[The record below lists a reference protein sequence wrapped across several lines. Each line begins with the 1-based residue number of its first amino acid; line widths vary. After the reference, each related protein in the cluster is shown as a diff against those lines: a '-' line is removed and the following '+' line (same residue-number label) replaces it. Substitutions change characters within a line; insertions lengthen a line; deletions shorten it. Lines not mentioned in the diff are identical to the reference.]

1 MTTTTTDAQLVS
13 SYLAGDR
20 SALAAI
26 YDRYAP
32 GLYDTARAML
42 SNSHD
47 ASDMVQDVFCLAA
60 ERLGQLRDHDRLK
73 PWLYAVL
80 RNEVYKRTKR
90 RRRATPTDF
99 QAEGTPDVPAAYD
112 PRGAGEGVAYE
123 ELAELVRAAAA
134 GLDERD
140 RLVLELSI
148 RQGLGGRDLADAL
161 GVTADQSYSLVHRMR
176 DRVEKSLGALTVAKA
191 GRRDCPDLDRVLEG
205 WDGEFTVL
213 IRKRVN
219 RHIEDCPTCDGNR
232 RKLAPL
238 ALFGAAPAFAMPLG
252 LRDRVLA
259 ATAQSIGSSVPR
271 GRRQW
276 RSDGFPTIRRG
287 LSVWFAG
294 GAAAVLVV
302 GGVVA
307 VAARGDSRP
316 LVDGVDVAPTTIAD
330 SSTNVDVD
338 SLPSLTTEVLDDA
351 TASPTTLVV
360 VPSSPNTDAPIPTT
374 SPNGAP
380 STAPTTA
387 PVIVPTVAPVAT
399 TKAPRS
405 TTVAPSTAPST
416 TAPVIVRPLVTSA
429 TKLDFGTTATSL
441 ALTISN
447 PNAVSVAI
455 DVSSPSGLF
464 RITGAPANLAA
475 GRSAVLTVTF
485 ARTAAESYAQTTA
498 FPEGRFDKT
507 LVIDASTSTSAAS
520 NAITLS
526 GAVTRSPMVGK
537 LAISFS
543 ATGCTSVRVQVAVTD
558 ESALKGVT
566 ATVTVGGTPRSFS
579 LSLVA
584 GTTYAGTLSG
594 LPTGAGSVSIS
605 VTATDSTG
613 RSGSASASTTQPTS
627 C

>member
-294 GAAAVLVV
+294 GAVAVLVV

-316 LVDGVDVAPTTIAD
+316 LGDEVVATPTTG
-330 SSTNVDVD
+330 TTVTVE
-338 SLPSLTTEVLDDA
+338 SLPPLTTEVLDDA
-351 TASPTTLVV
+351 TASPTTFVV
-360 VPSSPNTDAPIPTT
+360 VPSTSNTEVPLPTT

-380 STAPTTA
+380 SSTPTTA

-441 ALTISN
+441 TLTISN
-447 PNAVSVAI
+447 PNSVSVAI

-464 RITGAPANLAA
+464 TITGAPANLAA

-520 NAITLS
+520 NAITLA
-526 GAVTRSPMVGK
+526 GAVTRPPMVGK

-584 GTTYAGTLSG
+584 GTTYAGTLSN
-594 LPTGAGSVSIS
+594 LPAGAGSVSIS

>member
-112 PRGAGEGVAYE
+112 PRGAGESVAYE

-294 GAAAVLVV
+294 GAVAVLVV

-316 LVDGVDVAPTTIAD
+316 LGDEVVATPTTG
-330 SSTNVDVD
+330 TTVTVE
-338 SLPSLTTEVLDDA
+338 SLPPLTTEVLDDA
-351 TASPTTLVV
+351 TASPTTFVV
-360 VPSSPNTDAPIPTT
+360 VPSTSNTEVPLPTT

-380 STAPTTA
+380 SSTPTTA

-464 RITGAPANLAA
+464 TITGAPANLAA

-520 NAITLS
+520 NAITLA
-526 GAVTRSPMVGK
+526 GAVTRPPMVGK

-558 ESALKGVT
+558 ESALKGAT

-584 GTTYAGTLSG
+584 GTTYAGTLSN
-594 LPTGAGSVSIS
+594 LPAGAGSVSIS

>member
-1 MTTTTTDAQLVS
+1 MTTTATDAQLVS

-20 SALAAI
+20 SALAAM

-161 GVTADQSYSLVHRMR
+161 GVSAEQSYSLVHRMR

-191 GRRDCPDLDRVLEG
+191 GRRDCPDLDRVLQG

-219 RHIEDCPTCDGNR
+219 RHIEECPTCDGNR
-232 RKLAPL
+232 RRLAPL
-238 ALFGAAPAFAMPLG
+238 ALFSAAPAFAMPIG

-259 ATAQSIGSSVPR
+259 ATAAR
-271 GRRQW
+271 GTSPTKRVGRQW

-287 LSVWFAG
+287 LSIWFAG
-294 GAAAVLVV
+294 GVAAVLVA
-302 GGVVA
+302 GGLVA
-307 VAARGDSRP
+307 VASRGDSP
-316 LVDGVDVAPTTIAD
+316 ALVDERVSDLVTESTPDATIAIDSVAP
-330 SSTNVDVD
+330 
-338 SLPSLTTEVLDDA
+338 LTTDAMDDLP
-351 TASPTTLVV
+351 TPPTTMVV
-360 VPSSPNTDAPIPTT
+360 VPSTPNSETSVPSTSVVEMPTT
-374 SPNGAP
+374 SP
-380 STAPTTA
+380 
-387 PVIVPTVAPVAT
+387 VVVPTVAPVAP
-399 TKAPRS
+399 TKAPRP
-405 TTVAPSTAPST
+405 TTTTPSSAST
-416 TAPVIVRPLVTSA
+416 TAAPVAVRPLVTSA
-429 TKLDFGTTATSL
+429 SRLDFGSSTSSL
-441 ALTISN
+441 TLTISN
-447 PNAVSVAI
+447 PNPVSVAI
-455 DVSSPSGLF
+455 DVSSPSPFLTV
-464 RITGAPANLAA
+464 TGAPANLGA
-475 GRSAVLTVTF
+475 GRSSVLTVTF
-485 ARTAAESYAQTTA
+485 ARSSVESYAQITA

-507 LVIDASTSTSAAS
+507 LVIDASTSSSAAS
-520 NAITLS
+520 NAISLT
-526 GAVTRSPMVGK
+526 GAITRPPTVGK
-537 LAISFS
+537 VAVSFS
-543 ATGCTSVRVQVAVTD
+543 TTGCTSVRVQVAVTD
-558 ESALKGVT
+558 ESTLKGVT
-566 ATVTVGGTPRSFS
+566 ATVTIGGTPRSLS
-579 LSLVA
+579 LSLVS
-584 GTTYAGTLSG
+584 GTTYAGTLTG
-594 LPTGAGSVSIS
+594 LPAGAGPVTIG

-613 RSGSASASTTQPTS
+613 RSGSTSASTTQPTS

>member
-1 MTTTTTDAQLVS
+1 MTTSTTDAQLVS

-112 PRGAGEGVAYE
+112 PRGAGEGAAYD
-123 ELAELVRAAAA
+123 ELAALVRAAAA

-161 GVTADQSYSLVHRMR
+161 GVSADQSYSLVHRMR

-191 GRRDCPDLDRVLEG
+191 GRRDCPDLDRVLDG

-219 RHIEDCPTCDGNR
+219 RHIEECPTCDGNR

-238 ALFGAAPAFAMPLG
+238 ALFGAAPAFALPLG

-259 ATAQSIGSSVPR
+259 ATAAPGGSPPSR
-271 GRRQW
+271 AGRHW
-276 RSDGFPTIRRG
+276 GHDGFPTIRRG
-287 LSVWFAG
+287 LSIWFAG
-294 GAAAVLVV
+294 GVAAVLVA
-302 GGVVA
+302 GGLVA
-307 VAARGDSRP
+307 VASRGDSPAFVDERVSDP
-316 LVDGVDVAPTTIAD
+316 VIASTPDTLV
-330 SSTNVDVD
+330 VDVD
-338 SLPSLTTEVLDDA
+338 SLPPITTMVADGTPA
-351 TASPTTLVV
+351 PGTTAPET
-360 VPSSPNTDAPIPTT
+360 PAIPTT
-374 SPNGAP
+374 SPIVEP
-380 STAPTTA
+380 TTTVTPEITPTTA
-387 PVIVPTVAPVAT
+387 PTVAT
-399 TKAPRS
+399 TKAPRP
-405 TTVAPSTAPST
+405 TTI
-416 TAPVIVRPLVTSA
+416 APVTTPVTTPVTVRPLVTSA
-429 TKLDFGTTATSL
+429 STLDFGNSATSL
-441 ALTISN
+441 VLTISN
-447 PNAVSVAI
+447 PNPVAVAI
-455 DVSSPSGLF
+455 VVTSPSTLF
-464 RITGAPANLAA
+464 TVSGGPTELGA
-475 GRSAVLTVTF
+475 GRSATLTVSF
-485 ARTAAESYAQTTA
+485 ARNSAESYSQTTS
-498 FPEGRFDKT
+498 FPEGRFSKT
-507 LVIDASTSTSAAS
+507 LGIDVSSSSSSAS
-520 NAITLS
+520 NAITLAGS
-526 GAVTRSPMVGK
+526 LTRPPMVGK
-537 LAISFS
+537 LAVSFS
-543 ATGCTSVRVQVAVTD
+543 ASGCTSVRVQVAVTD

-566 ATVTVGGTPRSFS
+566 ATVTIGGSPRSLS
-579 LSLVA
+579 LSLVS
-584 GTTYAGTLSG
+584 GTTYAGTLTG
-594 LPTGAGSVSIS
+594 LPSGAGSVAIS
-605 VTATDSTG
+605 VTATDSAG
-613 RSGSASASTTQPTS
+613 RSGSATASTTQPTS

>member
-1 MTTTTTDAQLVS
+1 MTTNTTDAQLVS

-259 ATAQSIGSSVPR
+259 ATAPSSGSSVAR

-294 GAAAVLVV
+294 SAVAMLVV

-307 VAARGDSRP
+307 VASRGDSRP
-316 LVDGVDVAPTTIAD
+316 LGDDVVAPTTIAD
-330 SSTNVDVD
+330 SSTTVAIE
-338 SLPSLTTEVLDDA
+338 SLPPLTTDVLDDA
-351 TASPTTLVV
+351 TASPATLVV
-360 VPSSPNTDAPIPTT
+360 VPSSPNTEAPFPTP
-374 SPNGAP
+374 SPNGDP
-380 STAPTTA
+380 SSPPTTA
-387 PVIVPTVAPVAT
+387 TAIVPTVAPVPT

-416 TAPVIVRPLVTSA
+416 TAPVIVRPLITS
-429 TKLDFGTTATSL
+429 TSRLDFGTTATSL
-441 ALTISN
+441 TLTISN

-464 RITGAPANLAA
+464 TITGAPANLAA
-475 GRSAVLTVTF
+475 GRSAVLTVAF
-485 ARTAAESYAQTTA
+485 ARSSAESYAQITA
-498 FPEGRFDKT
+498 FPETGFDKT

-520 NAITLS
+520 NAITLTGS
-526 GAVTRSPMVGK
+526 VTRPPMVGK
-537 LAISFS
+537 LAIAFS

-579 LSLVA
+579 LSLVS
-584 GTTYAGTLSG
+584 GSTYAGTLPG
-594 LPTGAGSVSIS
+594 LPAGAGSMAIS

-613 RSGSASASTTQPTS
+613 RSGSASTSTTQPTS

>member
-1 MTTTTTDAQLVS
+1 MTTSTTDAQLVS

-20 SALAAI
+20 SALATI

-80 RNEVYKRTKR
+80 RNEVYKRSKR

-148 RQGLGGRDLADAL
+148 RQGLGGSDLADAL
-161 GVTADQSYSLVHRMR
+161 GVSADQSYSLVHRMR

-191 GRRDCPDLDRVLEG
+191 GRRDCADLDRVLEG

-259 ATAQSIGSSVPR
+259 AATVRGGSSVAR
-271 GRRQW
+271 TGRRW

-287 LSVWFAG
+287 LSIWLTG
-294 GAAAVLVV
+294 GVAAVLVV

-307 VAARGDSRP
+307 VAARDGSGDR
-316 LVDGVDVAPTTIAD
+316 VDDVVAVSTPDTVVDVATLPPITTQSTDPSAASATSVVLPPTVPETSTPTPSTDAVPTPTTVPAVVPTIAPVTTTIAPRPTTI
-330 SSTNVDVD
+330 
-338 SLPSLTTEVLDDA
+338 
-351 TASPTTLVV
+351 
-360 VPSSPNTDAPIPTT
+360 VPST
-374 SPNGAP
+374 SP
-380 STAPTTA
+380 PTTA
-387 PVIVPTVAPVAT
+387 PLT
-399 TKAPRS
+399 
-405 TTVAPSTAPST
+405 
-416 TAPVIVRPLVTSA
+416 VRPLVTS
-429 TKLDFGTTATSL
+429 TSKLDFGSSATSL
-441 ALTISN
+441 TLTISN
-447 PNAVSVAI
+447 PNAVSVSL
-455 DVSSPSGLF
+455 DVSSPSSLF
-464 RITGAPANLAA
+464 TVTGAPATLGA

-485 ARTAAESYAQTTA
+485 ARSSAESYSQTA
-498 FPEGRFDKT
+498 SFPEGRFSKS
-507 LVIDASTSTSAAS
+507 LVIDSSTSTSAAS
-520 NAITLS
+520 NAITLT
-526 GAVTRSPMVGK
+526 GAVTRPPIVGK

-543 ATGCTSVRVQVAVTD
+543 TTGCTSVRVQAAVTD

-566 ATVTVGGTPRSFS
+566 ATVTIGGTPRTIS

-584 GTTYAGTLSG
+584 GTTYAGTLTG
-594 LPTGAGSVSIS
+594 LPSGAGPVTIG
-605 VTATDSTG
+605 VTATDATG
-613 RSGSASASTTQPTS
+613 RSGSTSASTTQPTS

>member
-1 MTTTTTDAQLVS
+1 MTTTATDAQLVS

-20 SALAAI
+20 SALATM

-161 GVTADQSYSLVHRMR
+161 GVSAEQSYSLVHRMR

-191 GRRDCPDLDRVLEG
+191 GRRDCPDLDRVLQG

-219 RHIEDCPTCDGNR
+219 RHIEECPTCDGNR
-232 RKLAPL
+232 RRLAPL
-238 ALFGAAPAFAMPLG
+238 ALFGAAPAFAMPIG

-259 ATAQSIGSSVPR
+259 ATAAHGTSPTKRVG
-271 GRRQW
+271 RQW
-276 RSDGFPTIRRG
+276 RSDGFPAIGRG

-294 GAAAVLVV
+294 GVAAVLVA
-302 GGVVA
+302 GGLVA
-307 VAARGDSRP
+307 VASQGDSP
-316 LVDGVDVAPTTIAD
+316 ALVDERVGDLVTQSTPDATIAIDSAAPLTTDAMDDAPT
-330 SSTNVDVD
+330 
-338 SLPSLTTEVLDDA
+338 P
-351 TASPTTLVV
+351 PTTVVVV
-360 VPSSPNTDAPIPTT
+360 VPSTPNSETSVPSTSVVELPTT
-374 SPNGAP
+374 SPVA
-380 STAPTTA
+380 
-387 PVIVPTVAPVAT
+387 VPTVAPVAT
-399 TKAPRS
+399 TKAPRP
-405 TTVAPSTAPST
+405 TTTTTNSAST
-416 TAPVIVRPLVTSA
+416 TAAPVAVRPLVTSA
-429 TKLDFGTTATSL
+429 SRLDFGSSTSSL
-441 ALTISN
+441 TLTISN
-447 PNAVSVAI
+447 PNPVSVAI
-455 DVSSPSGLF
+455 DVSSPSPFLTV
-464 RITGAPANLAA
+464 TGAPANLGA

-485 ARTAAESYAQTTA
+485 ARSSVESYAQITT

-507 LVIDASTSTSAAS
+507 LVIDASTSSSAAS
-520 NAITLS
+520 NAISLT
-526 GAVTRSPMVGK
+526 GAITRPPTVGK
-537 LAISFS
+537 VAVSFS
-543 ATGCTSVRVQVAVTD
+543 TTGCTSVRVQVAVTD
-558 ESALKGVT
+558 ESTLKGVT
-566 ATVTVGGTPRSFS
+566 ATVTIGGTPRSLS
-579 LSLVA
+579 LSLVS
-584 GTTYAGTLSG
+584 GTTYAGTLTG
-594 LPTGAGSVSIS
+594 LPAGAGPVTIG
-605 VTATDSTG
+605 VTATDSAG
-613 RSGSASASTTQPTS
+613 RSGSTSASTTQPTS

>member
-99 QAEGTPDVPAAYD
+99 QSEGTPDVPAAYD

-191 GRRDCPDLDRVLEG
+191 GRRDCPDLDRVLDG

-259 ATAQSIGSSVPR
+259 ATAQSSGSSVAR

-307 VAARGDSRP
+307 VASRGDSRP
-316 LVDGVDVAPTTIAD
+316 LGDDVVMSTTIAD
-330 SSTNVDVD
+330 SSTTVAVE
-338 SLPSLTTEVLDDA
+338 SLPPLTTEVIDDA
-351 TASPTTLVV
+351 TATPTTLVV
-360 VPSSPNTDAPIPTT
+360 VPSSPNTDAPLPTT
-374 SPNGAP
+374 SPNGDP
-380 STAPTTA
+380 SSTPTTA
-387 PVIVPTVAPVAT
+387 PAIVPTVAPVAT

-416 TAPVIVRPLVTSA
+416 AAPVIVRPLVTSA
-429 TKLDFGTTATSL
+429 SRLDFGTTATSL
-441 ALTISN
+441 TLTISN

-464 RITGAPANLAA
+464 TITGAPANLGA
-475 GRSAVLTVTF
+475 GRSAVLTVAF
-485 ARTAAESYAQTTA
+485 ARSSAESYTQATA
-498 FPEGRFDKT
+498 FPETGFDKT

-520 NAITLS
+520 NAITLAGS
-526 GAVTRSPMVGK
+526 VTRPPMVGK

-566 ATVTVGGTPRSFS
+566 ATVTVGGAPRSFS

-584 GTTYAGTLSG
+584 GTTYAGTLSN
-594 LPTGAGSVSIS
+594 LPAGAGSVSIS